1 MNETYVSICG
11 YTIVGQLQKQAVTS
25 NAIRCQSECHFVN
38 FHSGQGR
45 RPRFRFV
52 LRRINWPFV
61 KCFEYRH
68 KFTTKVHRVYQF
80 FIVKPRRSWRFR
92 RSYRTESF
100 LCQSKNSRT
109 IGSEYFNDWSK
120 KNIVRMYLI
129 VEKKKRISKLWQ
141 F

>member
-1 MNETYVSICG
+1 MQRSRYLWSNSTCVIKIDIRRRRVIRDRPELSGEIASAVFSSRWKTNVSLVWTRAKMNETYVSICG

-61 KCFEYRH
+61 KCFEYRD
-68 KFTTKVHRVYQF
+68 KFTTKVHRVYNF
-80 FIVKPRRSWRFR
+80 S
-92 RSYRTESF
+92 S
-100 LCQSKNSRT
+100 
-109 IGSEYFNDWSK
+109 
-120 KNIVRMYLI
+120 
-129 VEKKKRISKLWQ
+129 
-141 F
+141 